1 MRQTKHKIVITLD
14 GIFATM
20 KKVTKIN
27 KNENIVYVLVM
38 SVYFSLYIS

>member
-14 GIFATM
+14 GVFATM
-20 KKVTKIN
+20 KKVKIN